1 MLVACWSIK
10 GGSGTTVVAA
20 ALAVMLARRSPEGAV
35 LADLAGDGAAV
46 LGLPEPG
53 PPGLAGWLS
62 SGDDV
67 PADAL
72 ARLEVP
78 AGRGLTLLPRGPG
91 PLAAGR
97 VDVLAGVLD
106 GGSRPVVA
114 DCGVLPAPGDTEHHV
129 PSAAI
134 AVDTIGP
141 RSAAAC
147 PPERGDAALALVAA
161 ARRSILVTRPCYL
174 ALRRAHEPPLHPTG
188 VVVVHEPGRALGR
201 ADVERIVSAPV
212 VAEVAVDPVV
222 ARAVDAGLL
231 AGRLPRSIERS
242 LRHAA

>member
-78 AGRGLTLLPRGPG
+78 AGQGLTLLPRGPG
-91 PLAAGR
+91 PLTAGR
-97 VDVLAGVLD
+97 AAVLAGVLD
-106 GGSRPVVA
+106 GGARPVVA
-114 DCGVLPAPGDTEHHV
+114 DCGVLSPPGDGEPHERSDAT
-129 PSAAI
+129 PIDA
-134 AVDTIGP
+134 IGP
-141 RSAAAC
+141 RAAAS
-147 PPERGDAALALVAA
+147 PPESGDAALALVAA
-161 ARRSILVTRPCYL
+161 ARRSILITRPCYL
-174 ALRRAHEPPLHPTG
+174 ALRRAHEPPLHPTE